1 MATAGLDAVKFAPRR
16 VLLSLVLLLT
26 AGLGYLTSEVVR
38 LRFDR
43 MNTVEDTVARSN
55 QILSDT
61 VARVSALEVRVAAQD
76 GRAER
81 IENKLD
87 KVNDKMDVMLRRTR

>member
-26 AGLGYLTSEVVR
+26 GGIGYLTSEVIR

-43 MNTVEDTVARSN
+43 MNAVETSLYKAS
-55 QILSDT
+55 QIIGDQGQ
-61 VARVSALEVRVAAQD
+61 RISALEVRVAAVD
-76 GRAER
+76 GRQDR
-81 IENKLD
+81 IEAKVDKVLD
-87 KVNDKMDVMLRRTR
+87 KVDVLIRRNR